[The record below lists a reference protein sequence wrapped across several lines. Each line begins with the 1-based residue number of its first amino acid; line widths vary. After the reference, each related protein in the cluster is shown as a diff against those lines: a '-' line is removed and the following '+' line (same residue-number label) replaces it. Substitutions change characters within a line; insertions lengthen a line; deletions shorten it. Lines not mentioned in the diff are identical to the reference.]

1 MLQLFNV
8 LGVSVVWFGFF
19 FFKFGP
25 KVVLSLIGILSLHLL
40 VTMCEQIMV
49 QAKPAGHNPQENQ
62 IGH

>member
-1 MLQLFNV
+1 MFW
-8 LGVSVVWFGFF
+8 GFRWFGLVSF

-40 VTMCEQIMV
+40 VKMCEQIMV